1 MKNSYLSWILII
13 IAFGITIFLILENKR
28 LGKQVNSLNNQLVR
42 VLMLKT
48 NTKIYDTRKEI
59 F

>member
-48 NTKIYDTRKEI
+48 NTKIYDT
-59 F
+59 